1 METGMRMRLVVPAM
15 VTVAMAGMMAWAAD
29 APKQEAAVGRKAPDF
44 SLTDAAGKAVS
55 LKDFAGK
62 IVVLEWI
69 NKDCPIDGRVLE
81 SKFITSVQKKY
92 HDQGVVFLAIDSTH
106 NHTTADLTATGK
118 QFGIDYPILNDFS
131 GKVGHLYGAKTTP
144 HMYVIDKDGTL
155 VFAGG
160 IDDDPNGTNAK
171 RVNFVDKALG
181 ELTSGKTVSVSES
194 KPYGCTVKYAD

>member
-1 METGMRMRLVVPAM
+1 MRKRFVVPAM
-15 VTVAMAGMMAWAAD
+15 VALAMAGMMAWAAD
-29 APKQEAAVGRKAPDF
+29 APKTEASVGQKAPDF
-44 SLTDAAGKAVS
+44 ALTDAAGKTIG

-69 NKDCPIDGRVLE
+69 NKDCPIDGRVLG
-81 SKFITSVQKKY
+81 SKFITSVEKKY

-106 NHTTADLTATGK
+106 NHAAADLTSTAK

-144 HMYVIDKDGTL
+144 HMFIINKEGTL
-155 VFAGG
+155 VYAGG
-160 IDDDPNGTNAK
+160 IDDDPNGSKAS
-171 RVNFVDKALG
+171 RVNYVDKALG

-194 KPYGCTVKYAD
+194 KPYGCSVKYAD